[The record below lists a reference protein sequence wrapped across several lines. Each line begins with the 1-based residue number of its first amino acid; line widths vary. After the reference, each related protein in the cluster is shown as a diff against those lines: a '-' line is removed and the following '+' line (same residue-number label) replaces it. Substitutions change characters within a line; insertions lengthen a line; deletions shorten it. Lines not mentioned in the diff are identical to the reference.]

1 MLCRRLLL
9 SLVLISSLLAA
20 GCLKEAAKRLGNL
33 QALHSELT
41 KKFGDDVH
49 VNLNEGPQ
57 LVLTVTFI
65 NSALN
70 AKSPQD
76 RFKRAEETAQF
87 IKTRYERI
95 QNVTE
100 IWVGFVRMNTRFV
113 VFHRS
118 EVLDYYAFDK
128 DGGPL
133 TPPDAAPG
141 LATETGPIANYS
153 STSNQSDVSIG
164 AIQLE
169 GEPGKD
175 GVTMM
180 PHFNVPGDVNKK
192 PSPPPKA
199 VSFDFA
205 SYAAKARYDQTVPIS
220 FIADGK
226 PVLQTEGTFV
236 GSNAQ
241 FCYLAV
247 PYPAFKRIIAGEELV
262 VKLGDKTYPLPP
274 SQFNALKEM
283 GTYVK

>member
-1 MLCRRLLL
+1 MFSRRLLL
-9 SLVLISSLLAA
+9 SSVLISSLLAA

-33 QALHSELT
+33 QTLHTELT

-70 AKSPQD
+70 DKPPQD
-76 RFKRAEETAQF
+76 RFKRAEETAQLV
-87 IKTRYERI
+87 KAKYERI
-95 QNVTE
+95 QTVRE

-118 EVLDYYAFDK
+118 EALDYYGFDK
-128 DGGPL
+128 DAGPL
-133 TPPDAAPG
+133 MPPDASPG

-192 PSPPPKA
+192 LSPPPKA

-205 SYAAKARYDQTVPIS
+205 SYAAKARFEQTVPIS

-236 GSNAQ
+236 GNKAQ
-241 FCYLAV
+241 FCYLPV
-247 PYPAFKRIIAGEELV
+247 PYPAFKRIIAGGELV
-262 VKLGDKTYPLPP
+262 VKVGDKVYPLPP
-274 SQFNALKEM
+274 SQFDALKEM
-283 GTYVK
+283 GAYVK